1 MKLPCSLTLLLS
13 WGYLNRRTTQQWG
26 TELQSTMMFV
36 PGERKIQPHP
46 SHGFTVTFLRLL
58 SGLLVKTAVVLK
70 EMTAAD
76 PQNSSLHELL
86 SYFCPHSFGTK
97 LAVRVQAAKQTA
109 ESVQVCP
116 GSTKQRLQTKKNEEP
131 HSLPG
136 KGKKFSHSRIHLT
149 QAWPARPDGGTPPL
163 GISFGLIPYF
173 LIL

>member
-1 MKLPCSLTLLLS
+1 
-13 WGYLNRRTTQQWG
+13 
-26 TELQSTMMFV
+26 MMFV

-46 SHGFTVTFLRLL
+46 SRGFTVTFLRLL
-58 SGLLVKTAVVLK
+58 SGLLVKIAVVLK

-136 KGKKFSHSRIHLT
+136 KGKKFSHPRIHLT
-149 QAWPARPDGGTPPL
+149 QA
-163 GISFGLIPYF
+163 
-173 LIL
+173 